1 MTDPQLME
9 KYKISA
15 IGLRQLFKQLLEAK
29 AIQFSELR
37 ARNAPYEDTADLDD
51 FRSSLRYQVT
61 FPLTIY
67 EESNPNNNGMILDI
81 SRTGLRVRG
90 ISARAGEVKT
100 FVVAAEPSDGSSP
113 VIFQAVCKWVQAES
127 DAQDSSGFD
136 LVKVL
141 HGNWRD
147 LQTLVRSH
155 TDEARIYG
163 LHDDEDATESLDL
176 SRFLIEELTTSGS
189 FSFTGITETWFGK
202 LVQALPIPALLIDE
216 SAKITFAN
224 QCWERVAF
232 DHSELLGKPFMSL
245 FANSWAAQEAQTIVQ
260 RVFSARKPETYQA
273 VLRIEKNRIWGRMH
287 FRSIRMGESRSLLIL
302 VEDLTLEREQLV
314 QKQKHEEELQH
325 EIRERAKIESALRD
339 SETRYRLIVENTYDF
354 IMVTGADGVISY
366 VSPSCYKVLGW
377 PPEALVGKQPWI
389 IHPEDLD
396 RLRESLEKV
405 SGADVEYRIET
416 RDGRMKWVSHSWSPI
431 LSDNRLVSTISILR
445 DVTERKRAEEALQ
458 IKESAIA
465 SSINGIAISDLTG
478 VLTYT
483 NPAVVKLWGYDREG
497 DLIGRN
503 VLEFWAWQEEA
514 KKAWGT
520 TLSAGSWTGELVAKR
535 KDGSFLHVQT
545 ATALVKDKTG
555 KAIAMMGSFSDLT
568 ERKELEQQFLQ
579 AQKMEA
585 IGTLAGGIAHDFNNL
600 LQITMGFSE
609 LLLMQKK
616 ETDSD
621 YSDLQKINQAARTG
635 RDLVQRM
642 LTFSRKTES
651 NQRRIN
657 LNQQI
662 KHVEQIVSR
671 TIPKMIEIELNL
683 EDSPSLIN
691 ADPGQIEQVIMNLAV
706 NARDA
711 MPEGGKLTIGTE
723 SVTLGDQYCKLHS
736 EAVAGPHVL
745 LTISDTGIGMD
756 KETLEHIFDPFFTTK
771 DVGRGTGL
779 GLSVV
784 YGIVRQHGGHIYC
797 ETELG
802 KGATFKVYFPVAEPD
817 DGFSNGEEERRNIT
831 GGTETILL
839 VDDEDFILELG
850 QQILQQYGYRALTAR
865 TGKEALEIYRQQPG
879 AISLVLLDLIMPEM
893 SGKQCMLEILK
904 LNPHAKILISSGYAS
919 SGASIEAFDFGA
931 RGFVSK
937 PFDVAQ
943 LLKQVRK
950 TLDSA

>member
-1 MTDPQLME
+1 M
-9 KYKISA
+9 KYVS
-15 IGLRQLFKQLLEAK
+15 
-29 AIQFSELR
+29 
-37 ARNAPYEDTADLDD
+37 
-51 FRSSLRYQVT
+51 
-61 FPLTIY
+61 
-67 EESNPNNNGMILDI
+67 
-81 SRTGLRVRG
+81 
-90 ISARAGEVKT
+90 
-100 FVVAAEPSDGSSP
+100 
-113 VIFQAVCKWVQAES
+113 
-127 DAQDSSGFD
+127 
-136 LVKVL
+136 VL
-141 HGNWRD
+141 PR
-147 LQTLVRSH
+147 
-155 TDEARIYG
+155 
-163 LHDDEDATESLDL
+163 
-176 SRFLIEELTTSGS
+176 
-189 FSFTGITETWFGK
+189 
-202 LVQALPIPALLIDE
+202 
-216 SAKITFAN
+216 
-224 QCWERVAF
+224 
-232 DHSELLGKPFMSL
+232 
-245 FANSWAAQEAQTIVQ
+245 
-260 RVFSARKPETYQA
+260 
-273 VLRIEKNRIWGRMH
+273 GRM
-287 FRSIRMGESRSLLIL
+287 
-302 VEDLTLEREQLV
+302 
-314 QKQKHEEELQH
+314 
-325 EIRERAKIESALRD
+325 
-339 SETRYRLIVENTYDF
+339 N
-354 IMVTGADGVISY
+354 
-366 VSPSCYKVLGW
+366 
-377 PPEALVGKQPWI
+377 
-389 IHPEDLD
+389 
-396 RLRESLEKV
+396 
-405 SGADVEYRIET
+405 
-416 RDGRMKWVSHSWSPI
+416 
-431 LSDNRLVSTISILR
+431 DNRLVSTISILR

-865 TGKEALEIYRQQPG
+865 TGKEALQIYRQQPG

-919 SGASIEAFDFGA
+919 NGASIEAFDFGA